1 MSASTEHAA
10 TLEADQDIPDNV
22 EPEHHSDGY
31 YIKVALILAV
41 LTAVET
47 STYWID
53 FGPLFLPTL
62 FIMMFLK
69 FFMVVMIFMH
79 LRDEKP
85 IYRFLFYTGL
95 ALALVVYLGALATFH
110 FFE

>member
-1 MSASTEHAA
+1 MSTDHATVA
-10 TLEADQDIPDNV
+10 ENDQHLADDV

-41 LTAVET
+41 LTAIET

-53 FGPLFLPTL
+53 FGPFFYPVL
-62 FIMMFLK
+62 FIMMIAK

-85 IYRFLFYTGL
+85 IYRYLFYSGL
-95 ALALVVYLGALATFH
+95 FLAIGVYTGALAAFH
-110 FFE
+110 FFG

>member
-1 MSASTEHAA
+1 MSTTAEHIDAAHDQPVDAHEEHA
-10 TLEADQDIPDNV
+10 PK
-22 EPEHHSDGY
+22 SDGY

-41 LTAVET
+41 LTAIET

-53 FGPLFLPTL
+53 FGPFFMPTL
-62 FIMMFLK
+62 LIMMAVK

-95 ALALVVYLGALATFH
+95 ILALVVYLAALATFH